1 MTTTVRLARIEAG
14 MTQAQLGDAIGV
26 SRQCVNSIENGSCPS
41 LPSAMRMARTLG
53 STVSDLFSQH
63 DPDAG
68 TDSTPMRRTV
78 RSHDHA
84 PCLAVSH
91 VTPPEGMARLM
102 NRLVM
107 LREREASLSRRG
119 QDLSILLDGEV
130 LLVCEEASG
139 CVDMDEDGAM
149 RLVDMVLPSVVRA
162 TRGGDTQTIVRQN
175 GLLLDVGRMISGRMG
190 PELHPV
196 TELLVEAPMP
206 WNRGGIVR
214 PDQQSGIGMWAD
226 PRPDLGEF
234 VPEMPSIL
242 QFIATDGVIHAK
254 GWGRRVI
261 LKDDVPDAMEVLRL
275 CAGVESTARTLMADA
290 RR

>member
-1 MTTTVRLARIEAG
+1 MTSTVRSARIVAG
-14 MTQAQLGDAIGV
+14 MTQAQLGDAIGM
-26 SRQCVNSIENGSCPS
+26 SRQGVNSIENGSCPS
-41 LPSAMRMARTLG
+41 LPNAMRMARALD
-53 STVSDLFSQH
+53 STVLDLFSQH
-63 DPDAG
+63 DPDTTRDA
-68 TDSTPMRRTV
+68 RRTGSRN
-78 RSHDHA
+78 RS
-84 PCLAVSH
+84 PCLAVNH
-91 VTPPEGMARLM
+91 VTAPDGMVRLM

-107 LREREASLSRRG
+107 LREQDVSLARRG
-119 QDLSILLDGEV
+119 QDLSILMDGEV
-130 LLVCEEASG
+130 LLVCEDASG
-139 CVDMDEDGAM
+139 WVDMDEKGAM

-175 GLLLDVGRMISGRMG
+175 GLLHDIGRMISGRMG

-275 CAGVESTARTLMADA
+275 CAGVESAARALMEEAG
-290 RR
+290 R